1 MSLDQQPLESVEPR
15 LPEGAVVLN
24 PSGRLAEGRRRQA
37 QPVLAPADR
46 AFEECRPFE
55 DLHVLGHAVERHR
68 EPIGERAD
76 VYLTAR
82 EHRKNL
88 APRRIRDCA
97 VHLVQTRIVTPA
109 TGGLVL
115 NHQVE

>member
-24 PSGRLAEGRRRQA
+24 PSGRFAEGRRRQA

-46 AFEECRPFE
+46 AFEERRLFE
-55 DLHVLGHAVERHR
+55 DLHVLGYAIERHR
-68 EPIGERAD
+68 EPAGERAD

-82 EHRKNL
+82 EHRKNR

-97 VHLVQTRIVTPA
+97 VHPVQTRVVTPA
-109 TGGLVL
+109 APRLVF

>member
-1 MSLDQQPLESVEPR
+1 MPLDKQPFESVQPG

-24 PSGRLAEGRRRQA
+24 PSGRLAQGRRRQA

-46 AFEECRPFE
+46 AFEERRPFE
-55 DLHVLGHAVERHR
+55 DLHVLGHAVQRHR
-68 EPIGERAD
+68 EAIGERAD

-97 VHLVQTRIVTPA
+97 VHLAQTRVVTPA
-109 TGGLVL
+109 ASRLVF